1 MKKPSYCH
9 ERISWNGRDANI
21 RFFCSLIS
29 KIHENV
35 IRIAFFT
42 FLMIVFGSPSLAS
55 NIPTSKKL
63 IQLSFAPLVKQTGPA
78 VVNIFAKTETKNQ
91 NISPLFVDPFFRQFF
106 GDIFSDIFGGSSRG
120 RSRSGGGDLAYNIS
134 ISLEEAVRG
143 TEVNLQIPSKERCK
157 GKWSTCSYCS
167 GTGVVRMQQGFFSMQ
182 QTCPQC
188 RGEGEIHDPNCN
200 ICHGQGF
207 IKKDKTLSV
216 KIPAGIDS
224 GDRIRLSGE
233 GESGRGNNPN
243 GDLFITVEIQE
254 HKIFQRDGRHLYCE
268 IPINYIDAVLGGDVE
283 VPTLEGK
290 VKLKIPSGTQS
301 HKLMRLKGKGIRP
314 INGASKLSLIHI

>member
-1 MKKPSYCH
+1 
-9 ERISWNGRDANI
+9 
-21 RFFCSLIS
+21 
-29 KIHENV
+29 
-35 IRIAFFT
+35 
-42 FLMIVFGSPSLAS
+42 
-55 NIPTSKKL
+55 
-63 IQLSFAPLVKQTGPA
+63 
-78 VVNIFAKTETKNQ
+78 
-91 NISPLFVDPFFRQFF
+91 
-106 GDIFSDIFGGSSRG
+106 
-120 RSRSGGGDLAYNIS
+120 
-134 ISLEEAVRG
+134 
-143 TEVNLQIPSKERCK
+143 
-157 GKWSTCSYCS
+157 
-167 GTGVVRMQQGFFSMQ
+167 MQQGFFSMQ

-200 ICHGQGF
+200 ICHGQGY

-233 GESGRGNNPN
+233 GEPGYGNNPN
-243 GDLFITVEIQE
+243 GDLFITVDIQE

-314 INGASKLSLIHI
+314 INGASKGDILVRVQIETPINISSEQKKLLEQLKESFDKDKNSPKEKSWFENARDFMRGQ